1 MGIHDRDYI
10 REQRPGGGMMGG
22 RGGAGGFG
30 GIRALSVNTWLI
42 LACVGIFIIDG
53 FLPPQLEPSERHLF
67 PQAMPD
73 GVQLEHA
80 YDFATRQPPIAQ
92 TRPGMMYVPLVD
104 PNPQS
109 LERVPPEN
117 LSPTNRL
124 LGITRAE
131 LRDRQVTLVYERGT
145 SRPPVNGTRPG
156 MYYVPILDVHDRELI
171 GWQEHI
177 VAYGWAEHFVMTPLR
192 RLLFFSTKR
201 GFLDLEVWRLIG
213 FQFLH
218 ADYIHLLFNMIGL
231 FFFGP
236 MIEQHLGSKRY
247 LAFYLLCG
255 ICGALLYTVLNLL
268 GFITQAMGMPTTI
281 PGLLFNMPTTPLI
294 GASAGVFGVLMAGAY
309 IAPKATVLLFF
320 ILPMQLRTLAYAL
333 VAVALFLLITGGRNA
348 GGEAGHLG
356 GAMAG
361 WYFIRNPR
369 HLHGFFDFLG
379 KFDPTSRHYRG
390 PGSGGSRG
398 SASRKEI
405 DRILDKINRDGLHSL
420 TDAEKRKLRE
430 ASQGDR

>member
-22 RGGAGGFG
+22 GGAGGLG

-42 LACVGIFIIDG
+42 LICVAIFIIDG
-53 FLPPQLEPSERHLF
+53 FLPPQLESSGRYLI
-67 PQAMPD
+67 PQDMPIEE
-73 GVQLEHA
+73 VQYELARE
-80 YDFATRQPPIAQ
+80 YATSQPPVSQ
-92 TRPGMMYVPLVD
+92 VRRGMMYVPMVD
-104 PNPQS
+104 PNPQPM
-109 LERVPPEN
+109 EQVPREH
-117 LSPTNRL
+117 LSPTDRL
-124 LGITRAE
+124 LGVTPEE
-131 LRDRQVTLVYERGT
+131 LRGRQIVMLHDRGT
-145 SRPPVNGTRPG
+145 SRPPVSGARRG
-156 MYYVPILDVHDRELI
+156 MYYVPIVDARDRDVI
-171 GWQEHI
+171 GWQENL
-177 VAYGWAEHFVMTPLR
+177 VVFGWVEHFVMTPLR
-192 RLLFFSTKR
+192 RALFFSTQR
-201 GFLDLEVWRLIG
+201 GFLNLEVWRLIG

-218 ADYIHLLFNMIGL
+218 ADMMHLLFNMIGL

-236 MIEQHLGSKRY
+236 MIERHLGSKRY

-255 ICGALLYTVLNLL
+255 ICGALLYTFLNLL
-268 GFITQAMGMPTTI
+268 GYIAQLMGMTATI

-333 VAVALFLLITGGRNA
+333 VAAALFLLITGGRNA

-361 WYFIRNPR
+361 WYLIRNPR

-379 KFDPTSRHYRG
+379 QFDPTSRHYRG
-390 PGSGGSRG
+390 PGSGGARDP
-398 SASRKEI
+398 ASRKEI

-420 TDAEKRKLRE
+420 TDAEKRKLRD
-430 ASQGDR
+430 ASQRDQ